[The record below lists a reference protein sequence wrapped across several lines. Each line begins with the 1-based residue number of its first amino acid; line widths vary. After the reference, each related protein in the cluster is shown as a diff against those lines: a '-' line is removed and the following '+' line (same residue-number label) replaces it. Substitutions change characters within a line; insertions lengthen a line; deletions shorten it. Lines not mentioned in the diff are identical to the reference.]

1 MRRNGTGAAMKHT
14 STREVF
20 EYWDK
25 RRGNRIAPER
35 GDIEPGPIRRA
46 LGDTF
51 ILARDA
57 RGNHH
62 FRLAGTRMCAL
73 FCREMKGATFNELWA
88 PEEQRA
94 MREQIAA
101 VSDESAGLVAGVSGR
116 NKDGAR
122 IDLEMLLLPL
132 IHPDR
137 SQSRL
142 LGVLV
147 PMIAPYWLG
156 TSPVE
161 NLNCGTVRHL
171 GPATIT
177 VGSPRLVP
185 VSGNGRLR
193 HGLVVYDGGRS

>member
-25 RRGNRIAPER
+25 SRGSRVAPER

-51 ILARDA
+51 ILARDP

-73 FCREMKGATFNELWA
+73 FCREMKGATFNELWT

-132 IHPDR
+132 LHPDK

-147 PMIAPYWLG
+147 PMVAPYWLG
-156 TSPVE
+156 TSPIE
-161 NLNCGTVRHL
+161 NLSCGTIRHL
-171 GPATIT
+171 GPATVT
-177 VGSPRLVP
+177 MGSPRLVP
-185 VSGNGRLR
+185 ISGNGRLR
-193 HGLVVYDGGRS
+193 HGLVVYDGGRP